1 MFRVVGYNFLISLFF
16 GRGGGWGK
24 VLRGDGGL
32 KWMLYKIYSMNK
44 LINTLN
50 RPDTVYL
57 DNILECTNG
66 TSSTYVFP
74 LPGNCTLLWVNISFP
89 GLSHFHSI
97 IAISWASCWFCA
109 TLLVEYFLSHQS
121 CPRSQLGSNKQY
133 LSAWDNC
140 AKQHLLVQFSALC
153 QLSLELLYERSSI
166 LPQGS
171 QSSSKLLSLRQ
182 TNNNWI

>member
-1 MFRVVGYNFLISLFF
+1 MLIQNTPCDLAHKEPFLHQVYECLTCPIIIIFNFMNLNSALTFFFCILNVPLVSPFWWISYGRPSVKFKNSLKAPNTIYELVFRVVGYTFLISLFF

-32 KWMLYKIYSMNK
+32 KWMLYKIDSVNK

-97 IAISWASCWFCA
+97 IAISWASC
-109 TLLVEYFLSHQS
+109 
-121 CPRSQLGSNKQY
+121 G
-133 LSAWDNC
+133 
-140 AKQHLLVQFSALC
+140 
-153 QLSLELLYERSSI
+153 
-166 LPQGS
+166 G
-171 QSSSKLLSLRQ
+171 
-182 TNNNWI
+182 